1 MRFFDKPPMAKK
13 MWIFAVGM
21 FGVSIL
27 ALLVAGYAVISGNNL
42 QTPTVEIN
50 NNSNELKAMQATI
63 DQLTAKIET
72 LEADTINELETIK
85 TEFVQAVET
94 ANSEISLF
102 GISLDQSVYSIGDSI
117 KVTADNMGAQ
127 IPVQIELL
135 SHSGE
140 VIASSIPY
148 SDAMGNLVHS
158 IKLPSFI
165 QEGTYEIQ
173 ATSNDRTVVKSITV
187 SDSDSQTLEESSI
200 VPASLTV
207 NLDKET
213 YKPGEIIRVSGNGQA
228 SQSISLKVTDPGG
241 DLTSAH
247 SSSSTDGSITMI
259 YILPSDADDGDWK
272 MAIKLN
278 DREETLT
285 FQVT

>member
-1 MRFFDKPPMAKK
+1 MAKK
-13 MWIFAVGM
+13 IMMLTAGVFA
-21 FGVSIL
+21 VSIL
-27 ALLVAGYAVISGNNL
+27 ALLVSGYAIISGNNI

-72 LEADTINELETIK
+72 LEADTANELETIK
-85 TEFVQAVET
+85 TKFEQAMET
-94 ANSEISLF
+94 ANSEIAQF
-102 GISLDQSVYSIGDSI
+102 GISLDQSAYSIGDSI
-117 KVTADNMGAQ
+117 KVTADNIGAQ

-135 SHSGE
+135 SYSGE

-148 SDAMGNLVHS
+148 SDAAGKLVHS

-187 SDSDSQTLEESSI
+187 SDSDLQTLEESSTI
-200 VPASLTV
+200 PAGLTV

-213 YKPGEIIRVSGNGQA
+213 YKPGEIIRISGTGQP
-228 SQSISLKVTDPGG
+228 SQSVSLKITDPDGS
-241 DLTSAH
+241 LTSAH
-247 SSSSTDGSITMI
+247 SSSSSDGSITMV
-259 YILPSDADDGDWK
+259 YILSSDADDGNWK
-272 MAIKLN
+272 MIIKLN
-278 DREETLT
+278 DKKETLT

>member
-1 MRFFDKPPMAKK
+1 
-13 MWIFAVGM
+13 AV
-21 FGVSIL
+21 STL
-27 ALLVAGYAVISGNNL
+27 ALLVAGYAVISGNNI

-72 LEADTINELETIK
+72 LEADTANELETIK
-85 TEFVQAVET
+85 TKFEQAIET
-94 ANSEISLF
+94 ANSEIAQF

-117 KVTADNMGAQ
+117 KVTADNIGAQ

-135 SHSGE
+135 SYSGE

-148 SDAMGNLVHS
+148 SDAAGKLVHS

-187 SDSDSQTLEESSI
+187 SDSDLQTLEESSTI
-200 VPASLTV
+200 PAGLTV

-213 YKPGEIIRVSGNGQA
+213 YKPGEIIRISGTGQP
-228 SQSISLKVTDPGG
+228 SQSVSLKITDPDGS
-241 DLTSAH
+241 LTSAY
-247 SSSSTDGSITMI
+247 SSSSSDGSITMV
-259 YILPSDADDGDWK
+259 YILPSDADDGNWK
-272 MAIKLN
+272 MTIKLN
-278 DREETLT
+278 DKKETLT

>member
-1 MRFFDKPPMAKK
+1 MMLTAGV
-13 MWIFAVGM
+13 FA
-21 FGVSIL
+21 VSIL
-27 ALLVAGYAVISGNNL
+27 ALLVSGYAIISGNNI

-72 LEADTINELETIK
+72 LEADTANELETIK
-85 TEFVQAVET
+85 TKFEQAIET
-94 ANSEISLF
+94 ANSEIAQF
-102 GISLDQSVYSIGDSI
+102 GISLDQSAYSIGDSI
-117 KVTADNMGAQ
+117 KVTADNIGAQ

-135 SHSGE
+135 SYSGE

-148 SDAMGNLVHS
+148 SDAAGKLVHS

-187 SDSDSQTLEESSI
+187 SDSDLQTLEESSTI
-200 VPASLTV
+200 PAGLTI

-213 YKPGEIIRVSGNGQA
+213 YKPGEIIRISGTGQP
-228 SQSISLKVTDPGG
+228 SQSVSLKITDPDGS
-241 DLTSAH
+241 LTSAH
-247 SSSSTDGSITMI
+247 SSSSSDGSITMV
-259 YILPSDADDGDWK
+259 YILPSDADDGNWK
-272 MAIKLN
+272 MTIKLN
-278 DREETLT
+278 DKKETLT

>member
-1 MRFFDKPPMAKK
+1 MAKK
-13 MWIFAVGM
+13 IRMLTAGM
-21 FGVSIL
+21 FTVSIL
-27 ALLVAGYAVISGNNL
+27 ALIVAGYAVISGNNI

-72 LEADTINELETIK
+72 LEADTANELETIK
-85 TEFVQAVET
+85 TEFEQAIET
-94 ANSEISLF
+94 ANSEIAQF
-102 GISLDQSVYSIGDSI
+102 GISIDQSAYSIGDSI
-117 KVTADNMGAQ
+117 KVTADNIGAQ

-135 SHSGE
+135 SYSGE

-148 SDAMGNLVHS
+148 SDAAGKLVHS
-158 IKLPSFI
+158 IKLPNFI
-165 QEGTYEIQ
+165 HEGTYEIQ

-187 SDSDSQTLEESSI
+187 SDSDLQTLEESSTI
-200 VPASLTV
+200 PAGLTV
-207 NLDKET
+207 NLDKKT
-213 YKPGEIIRVSGNGQA
+213 YKPGEIIRVSGTGQP
-228 SQSISLKVTDPGG
+228 SQSVSLKITDPDG

-247 SSSSTDGSITMI
+247 SSSSSDGSITMV
-259 YILPSDADDGDWK
+259 YILSSDADDGNWK

-278 DREETLT
+278 DKEETLT

>member
-1 MRFFDKPPMAKK
+1 MMLT
-13 MWIFAVGM
+13 VSM
-21 FGVSIL
+21 FTVSIL
-27 ALLVAGYAVISGNNL
+27 ALLVAGYAVISGNNI

-63 DQLTAKIET
+63 DQLTTKIET
-72 LEADTINELETIK
+72 LEADTVNELETIK
-85 TEFVQAVET
+85 MEFEQAVET
-94 ANSEISLF
+94 ANSEIAQF
-102 GISLDQSVYSIGDSI
+102 GISLDQSAYSIGDSI
-117 KVTADNMGAQ
+117 IVTADNIGAQ

-135 SHSGE
+135 SYSGE
-140 VIASSIPY
+140 VIANSIPY
-148 SDAMGNLVHS
+148 SDAVGKLVHS

-173 ATSNDRTVVKSITV
+173 ATSHDRTVVKSITV
-187 SDSDSQTLEESSI
+187 SDSDLQTLEESSTI
-200 VPASLTV
+200 PAGLTV

-213 YKPGEIIRVSGNGQA
+213 YKPGEIIKVSGTGQP
-228 SQSISLKVTDPGG
+228 SQSVSLKVTDPYG

-247 SSSSTDGSITMI
+247 SSSSSDGRITMV
-259 YILPSDADDGDWK
+259 YILPSDADDGNWK

-278 DREETLT
+278 DKEETLT